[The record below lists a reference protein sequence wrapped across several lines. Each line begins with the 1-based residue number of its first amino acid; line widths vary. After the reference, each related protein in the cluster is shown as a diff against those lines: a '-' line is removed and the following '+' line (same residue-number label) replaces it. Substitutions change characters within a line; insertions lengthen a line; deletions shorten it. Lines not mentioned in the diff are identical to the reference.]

1 MSARRPRPASRRA
14 RPSPGERGPR
24 TWRWPAL
31 LLVPALIAGAL
42 VVEGRDDEEAA
53 ASAVPAP
60 VAMPTANAAGAASST
75 WYCAG
80 GTATGTDE
88 GAAEQTVVVVNAGG
102 EPRQARLTA
111 YPSEGATAVRT
122 FEVPAHDRV
131 DVPVSEVVAAPWAA
145 ALVEVDGGDVA
156 VQHVLSGPQGRAV
169 APCASAP
176 AASWYVPAGT
186 TRPGT
191 RMVLAVFN
199 PFPGE
204 AVVDVSFETDE
215 GTTRRPQAFE
225 SLVVA
230 GGSLV
235 ALEVT
240 DVVTLRPELAT
251 TVVARSGRV
260 VVDQVLIADG
270 TGDDPASVAALLG
283 APEPATAWTFP
294 DGIGGVGYGERIVVQ
309 NPSPDPAEVDVQVV
323 LDDPATNGVA
333 EPFEV
338 RVDAES
344 YEVVD
349 VFADGRVPTGVAHQV
364 VVRSRNDV
372 PVVTQRVVSGGA
384 DAALSGLSTTMG
396 SPDVA
401 TRWLA
406 PVASVDG
413 AVTAAVVVSN
423 PSVQDAV
430 VTVRAVTGG
439 RFDVIEG
446 LDGLTLPP
454 AGRRVVEL
462 GADGLGLE
470 RLALDVGADRPVVV
484 ETRFGFED
492 PDGFSYV
499 VATPVA
505 GAVSAPTDLIGELSV
520 DSIVVGG

>member
-1 MSARRPRPASRRA
+1 M
-14 RPSPGERGPR
+14 
-24 TWRWPAL
+24 
-31 LLVPALIAGAL
+31 PALIAGAVL
-42 VVEGRDDEEAA
+42 VERGDDEG
-53 ASAVPAP
+53 ASAVPRP
-60 VAMPTANAAGAASST
+60 VAMPVANAAGAASST

-88 GAAEQTVVVVNAGG
+88 GAAEQTVVVVNASG
-102 EPRQARLTA
+102 EPRQGRLTA
-111 YPSEGATAVRT
+111 YPSEGSTAVRT

-131 DVPVSEVVAAPWAA
+131 DVLVSEVVAAPWAA

-215 GTTRRPQAFE
+215 GTTRRPQAYE
-225 SLVVA
+225 SLVVD
-230 GGSLV
+230 GGSLTV
-235 ALEVT
+235 LEVT

-251 TVVARSGRV
+251 TVTARSGRV
-260 VVDQVLIADG
+260 VVDQILIADG
-270 TGDDPASVAALLG
+270 TGDDPTSVAAVLG

-309 NPSPDPAEVDVQVV
+309 NPSGDAAEVDVQVV

-338 RVDAES
+338 RVDAGG

-372 PVVTQRVVSGGA
+372 PVVAERVVSGGA

-423 PSVQDAV
+423 PSGDRDAV
-430 VTVRAVTGG
+430 VTVRAVSGG

-470 RLALDVGADRPVVV
+470 RLALDVGADGPVVV

-492 PDGFSYV
+492 PAGFSYV

>member
-1 MSARRPRPASRRA
+1 
-14 RPSPGERGPR
+14 
-24 TWRWPAL
+24 
-31 LLVPALIAGAL
+31 
-42 VVEGRDDEEAA
+42 
-53 ASAVPAP
+53 
-60 VAMPTANAAGAASST
+60 
-75 WYCAG
+75 
-80 GTATGTDE
+80 
-88 GAAEQTVVVVNAGG
+88 
-102 EPRQARLTA
+102 
-111 YPSEGATAVRT
+111 
-122 FEVPAHDRV
+122 
-131 DVPVSEVVAAPWAA
+131 
-145 ALVEVDGGDVA
+145 
-156 VQHVLSGPQGRAV
+156 
-169 APCASAP
+169 
-176 AASWYVPAGT
+176 
-186 TRPGT
+186 
-191 RMVLAVFN
+191 
-199 PFPGE
+199 
-204 AVVDVSFETDE
+204 
-215 GTTRRPQAFE
+215 
-225 SLVVA
+225 
-230 GGSLV
+230 
-235 ALEVT
+235 
-240 DVVTLRPELAT
+240 
-251 TVVARSGRV
+251 
-260 VVDQVLIADG
+260 
-270 TGDDPASVAALLG
+270 
-283 APEPATAWTFP
+283 
-294 DGIGGVGYGERIVVQ
+294 
-309 NPSPDPAEVDVQVV
+309 V

-338 RVDAES
+338 RVDAGG

-372 PVVTQRVVSGGA
+372 PVVAERVVSGGA

-423 PSVQDAV
+423 PSGDRDAV
-430 VTVRAVTGG
+430 VTVRAVSGG

-470 RLALDVGADRPVVV
+470 RLALDVGADGPVVV

-492 PDGFSYV
+492 PAGFSYV